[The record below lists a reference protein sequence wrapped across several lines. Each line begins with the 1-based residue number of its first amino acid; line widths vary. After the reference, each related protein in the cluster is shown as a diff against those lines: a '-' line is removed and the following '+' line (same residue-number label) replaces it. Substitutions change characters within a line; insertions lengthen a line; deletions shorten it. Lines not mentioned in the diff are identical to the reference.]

1 MLNTENLLGGGSIR
15 QISDV
20 AEIQSPLVR
29 TLTDILERGAAE
41 GRFRKGVDPVEF
53 YITIASLCYF
63 PVSNRHT
70 LRVVFGV
77 PIDEAWLARKA
88 EEAADMLIGYLSAEP
103 GGTPM
108 NQKEPR

>member
-1 MLNTENLLGGGSIR
+1 MPCPSWH
-15 QISDV
+15 
-20 AEIQSPLVR
+20 
-29 TLTDILERGAAE
+29 
-41 GRFRKGVDPVEF
+41 GVDPVEF

-77 PIDEAWLARKA
+77 PIDDAWLDRKA
-88 EEAADMLIGYLSAEP
+88 EEAADMLIGYLSP
-103 GGTPM
+103 GGARQAGT